1 MMRMSCPLVRPL
13 TTLILASR
21 LSSAQATVSGTV
33 FDSLRTSAPLKGAT
47 VVVPELSR
55 YATTDSRGRFRLD
68 SIPPGQFSITFL
80 HPALDSLDIAAQVQL
95 IVVPERGTVEAHLTT
110 PSPAAAYARLCPG
123 TRDVTTG
130 LLLGRVRDV
139 DDARPI
145 ASAVVTAD
153 WMEYGLDRTGMR
165 GRVVRA
171 NAVTDSAGVYLMC
184 GVPSDVMYRV
194 FALAT
199 GYAAG
204 PVPVVPDARL
214 LDRLDLAISRHD
226 SAARLSVAELVDTTR
241 RGAPLGAAPG
251 NAALSGRVLA
261 TSGRPIP
268 VALVGMI
275 GADLSTRADSS
286 GHFRLS
292 RIPAGTRAITVRSIG
307 LAPTTLVFTLRAGE
321 TADTTIRIE
330 NTIQALREV
339 TVLAT
344 RAKPVDNTGFD
355 ERIRV
360 GLGNFITET
369 EIEKRPATDLYGFLA
384 RVPGLIYNITV
395 ANDQMIRRVL
405 MHGGSGLGSSF
416 CTPTFFL
423 DGQKFELDSGP
434 QPLETLVQ
442 MAQTAWLKG
451 IEVYSRTGS
460 IPQRFDYSGST
471 GCGSVVIWTK

>member
-1 MMRMSCPLVRPL
+1 MNISWLVARHL
-13 TTLILASR
+13 SLLVLASR

-47 VVVPELSR
+47 VVIPELPR
-55 YATTDSRGRFRLD
+55 YATTDSRGRFHLD
-68 SIPPGQFSITFL
+68 SVPPGQFSITFL

-95 IVVPERGTVEAHLTT
+95 ITIPERGSVEARLTT
-110 PSPAAAYARLCPG
+110 PSPGAAYARLCPG
-123 TRDVTTG
+123 ARDVSTG
-130 LLLGRVRDV
+130 LLLGRVRDA
-139 DDARPI
+139 DDATPI
-145 ASAVVTAD
+145 AKAIVTAD
-153 WMEYGLDRTGMR
+153 WMEYGLDAASMR

-171 NAVTDSAGVYLMC
+171 NAVTNVAGVYLMC
-184 GVPSDVMYRV
+184 GVPSDVTFQV
-194 FALAT
+194 FALAA

-204 PVPVVPDARL
+204 PVPVVPDERL
-214 LDRLDLAISRHD
+214 LDRLDLSISRRD

-251 NAALSGRVLA
+251 SAVLAGRVLT

-268 VALVGMI
+268 IALVGVV

-286 GHFRLS
+286 GRFRLA

-307 LAPTTLVFTLRAGE
+307 LAPTTLVLTIRAGE

-344 RAKPVDNTGFD
+344 KAKPVDNTGFE

-384 RVPGLIYNITV
+384 RIPGLTYNITV
-395 ANDQMIRRVL
+395 VNEAIVRRVL

-416 CTPTFFL
+416 CTPAFFL
-423 DGQKFELDSGP
+423 DGQKFELDNGS